1 MSASTG
7 PQPPQ
12 RNRAQDRAS
21 WDREPEG
28 DTTLESNWLIT
39 LRRERYRSRNSG
51 KAHDFYVVHL
61 ADAVNV
67 LALTPENRLILVEQ
81 FRAGSA
87 TDSLEPPGGLL
98 DPGEDPLEAGA
109 RELLEETG
117 YAGDEPIILGTV
129 WACPSLLTSRI
140 TTILIRNAKAI
151 REPNWDEGEELR
163 LKLVPARE
171 VPSLIRNGTIGHALA
186 IQGLL
191 WWLVSELPGTPL
203 ELPEVF
209 RAEDRQIGLGRLMV
223 AIAVIALAFG
233 LMRTIGETGTLL
245 IIPVLLLVPAY
256 LLVDR
261 VVDPMPRTV
270 LTRSMG
276 RWGRRSLLRALATLA
291 LAQLLWLS
299 VMVMARMAL
308 LI

>member
-12 RNRAQDRAS
+12 RDRAQDRAS
-21 WDREPEG
+21 WAREPEG
-28 DTTLESNWLIT
+28 ETTLESNWLIT
-39 LRRERYRSRNSG
+39 LRRERYRSRKSG
-51 KAHDFYVVHL
+51 TAHDFYVVHL

-67 LALTPENRLILVEQ
+67 LALTPDRRLILVEQ

-117 YAGDEPIILGTV
+117 FAGDPPIVLGTV

-140 TTILIRNAKAI
+140 TTILVRNAKQT

-163 LKLVPARE
+163 VKLVPARE
-171 VPSLIRNGTIGHALA
+171 VPALIRNGTIGHALA

-209 RAEDRQIGLGRLMV
+209 QAKDRQVGLRTVMV

-233 LMRTIGETGTLL
+233 LMRTLGETGTML
-245 IIPVLLLVPAY
+245 ILPVLLLAPAY
-256 LLVDR
+256 LMVDR
-261 VVDPMPRTV
+261 LVDPMPKTV
-270 LTRSMG
+270 LTRAMA
-276 RWGRRSLLRALATLA
+276 RWGRRSLIRALATLA
-291 LAQLLWLS
+291 LAQLLWLA